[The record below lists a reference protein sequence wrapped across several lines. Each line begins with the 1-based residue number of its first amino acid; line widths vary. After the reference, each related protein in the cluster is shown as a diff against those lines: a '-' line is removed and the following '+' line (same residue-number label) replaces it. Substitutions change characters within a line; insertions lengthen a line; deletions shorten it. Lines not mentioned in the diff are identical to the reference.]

1 MNDRATGKK
10 AKHGPELVQRIRG
23 AVLSAF
29 DAVEKEGKLLS
40 QILAEKFKD
49 DPMRFMDMASKYCPR
64 EVAMDVE
71 ANVTHHTEEL
81 SEADLERIA
90 AGNAAGSSNRAVEK
104 ASKPSK
110 SNGVH

>member
-1 MNDRATGKK
+1 MSSGNDRATGKK

-40 QILAEKFKD
+40 QILAEKLKE
-49 DPMRFMDMASKYCPR
+49 DPMRFIDMVSKYCPR
-64 EVAMDVE
+64 EVAMDLE

-81 SEADLERIA
+81 SEAELERIA
-90 AGNAAGSSNRAVEK
+90 AGRSTGVAEK
-104 ASKPSK
+104 APKPQK
-110 SNGVH
+110 PAPVH